1 MKTGLEQ
8 IYKRRLKMID
18 ELFKNIDYGD
28 LKLFF
33 HSSSLET
40 DFSGLIDPIAFPYC
54 IKNVKYQ

>member
-1 MKTGLEQ
+1 
-8 IYKRRLKMID
+8 MID